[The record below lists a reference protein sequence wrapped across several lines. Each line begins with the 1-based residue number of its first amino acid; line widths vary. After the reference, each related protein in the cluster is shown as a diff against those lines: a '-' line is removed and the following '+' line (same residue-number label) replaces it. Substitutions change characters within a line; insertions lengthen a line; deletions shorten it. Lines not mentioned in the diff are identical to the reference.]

1 MRKSESITEYAKAFC
16 KAQLEVKQPLK
27 DKYNPFFKSKYVPL
41 ENVTEAITKAF
52 ANNGIS
58 FSQDP
63 TTNAEN
69 GYIDVAT
76 LVMHTSGEWV
86 EYGPLSVKPTKND
99 VQGAGSVIT
108 YAKRYALSA
117 IFGITSDQ
125 DDDGNEASK
134 PNKTN
139 QSQKP
144 TNKTSKGTS
153 FQTPK
158 ISNIQ
163 VETYKSDLSDI
174 AKATNQNVKELTKWL
189 TDTLKVKS
197 LEDLRTEQIVSTDDL
212 INKLKKR
219 AGQKND

>member
-16 KAQLEVKQPLK
+16 KAQLKVKQPLK
-27 DKYNPFFKSKYVPL
+27 DKDNPFFKSKYVPL
-41 ENVTEAITKAF
+41 ENVTEAITTAF

-63 TTNAEN
+63 TTNTEN

-99 VQGAGSVIT
+99 VQGAGSAIT

-125 DDDGNEASK
+125 DDDGNEDSK
-134 PNKTN
+134 PNNSRQSPKATTKKT
-139 QSQKP
+139 QK
-144 TNKTSKGTS
+144 TGY
-153 FQTPK
+153 QTPK

-163 VETYKSDLSDI
+163 IETYKSDLNDI
-174 AKATNQNVKELTKWL
+174 AKATNQNVEELTKWL
-189 TDTLKVKS
+189 TDTLKVGE
-197 LEDLRTEQIVSTDDL
+197 LENLHTEHIVSADEL
-212 INKLKKR
+212 INKLKKK
-219 AGQKND
+219 AGLKND

>member
-27 DKYNPFFKSKYVPL
+27 DKDNPFFKSKYVPL
-41 ENVTEAITKAF
+41 ENVTEAITTAF

-63 TTNAEN
+63 TTNTEN

-99 VQGAGSVIT
+99 VQGAGSAIT

-125 DDDGNEASK
+125 DDDGNEDSK
-134 PNKTN
+134 PNNSRQSPKATTKKT
-139 QSQKP
+139 QK
-144 TNKTSKGTS
+144 TVY
-153 FQTPK
+153 QTPK

-163 VETYKSDLSDI
+163 IETYKSDLNDI
-174 AKATNQNVKELTKWL
+174 AKATNQNVEELTKWL
-189 TDTLKVKS
+189 TDTLKVGE
-197 LEDLRTEQIVSTDDL
+197 LENLHTEHIVSADEL
-212 INKLKKR
+212 INKLKKK
-219 AGQKND
+219 AGLKND

>member
-27 DKYNPFFKSKYVPL
+27 DKDNPFFKSKYVPL

-99 VQGAGSVIT
+99 VQGAGSAIT

-144 TNKTSKGTS
+144 TNKTSKGAS

-163 VETYKSDLSDI
+163 
-174 AKATNQNVKELTKWL
+174 
-189 TDTLKVKS
+189 
-197 LEDLRTEQIVSTDDL
+197 
-212 INKLKKR
+212 
-219 AGQKND
+219 

>member
-27 DKYNPFFKSKYVPL
+27 DKDNPFFKSKYVPL
-41 ENVTEAITKAF
+41 ENVTEAITTAF

-63 TTNAEN
+63 TTNTEN

-99 VQGAGSVIT
+99 VQGAGSAIT

-125 DDDGNEASK
+125 DDDGNEDSK
-134 PNKTN
+134 PNN
-139 QSQKP
+139 SRQS
-144 TNKTSKGTS
+144 
-153 FQTPK
+153 PK
-158 ISNIQ
+158 ATTKKNTKDRISNTKNQQYPNRDLQ
-163 VETYKSDLSDI
+163 V
-174 AKATNQNVKELTKWL
+174 
-189 TDTLKVKS
+189 
-197 LEDLRTEQIVSTDDL
+197 
-212 INKLKKR
+212 
-219 AGQKND
+219 

>member
-27 DKYNPFFKSKYVPL
+27 DKDNPFFKSKYVPL
-41 ENVTEAITKAF
+41 ENVTEAITTAF

-63 TTNAEN
+63 TTNTEN

-99 VQGAGSVIT
+99 VQGAGSAIT

-125 DDDGNEASK
+125 DDDGNEDSK
-134 PNKTN
+134 PNNSRQSPKATTKKT
-139 QSQKP
+139 QK
-144 TNKTSKGTS
+144 TGY
-153 FQTPK
+153 QTPK

-163 VETYKSDLSDI
+163 
-174 AKATNQNVKELTKWL
+174 
-189 TDTLKVKS
+189 
-197 LEDLRTEQIVSTDDL
+197 
-212 INKLKKR
+212 
-219 AGQKND
+219 

>member
-27 DKYNPFFKSKYVPL
+27 DKDNPFFKSKYVPL
-41 ENVTEAITKAF
+41 ENVTEAITTAF

-63 TTNAEN
+63 TTNTEN

-99 VQGAGSVIT
+99 VQGAGSAIT

-125 DDDGNEASK
+125 DDDGNEDSK
-134 PNKTN
+134 PNN
-139 QSQKP
+139 SRQSP
-144 TNKTSKGTS
+144 
-153 FQTPK
+153 
-158 ISNIQ
+158 
-163 VETYKSDLSDI
+163 
-174 AKATNQNVKELTKWL
+174 KATTKK
-189 TDTLKVKS
+189 T
-197 LEDLRTEQIVSTDDL
+197 
-212 INKLKKR
+212 
-219 AGQKND
+219 

>member
-1 MRKSESITEYAKAFC
+1 MRKSESIIEYAKAFC
-16 KAQLEVKQPLK
+16 KAQLEIKQPLK
-27 DKYNPFFKSKYVPL
+27 DKDNPFFKSKYVPL
-41 ENVTEAITKAF
+41 ENVTEAITTAF

-99 VQGAGSVIT
+99 VQGAGSAIT

-134 PNKTN
+134 PNNSSQSTKVATIKRQKT
-139 QSQKP
+139 KY
-144 TNKTSKGTS
+144 
-153 FQTPK
+153 QTPK

-174 AKATNQNVKELTKWL
+174 AKTTNQNVDELTKWL
-189 TDTLKVKS
+189 TETLKVKA
-197 LEDLRTEQIVSTDDL
+197 LEDLHTEHIVSADEL
-212 INKLKKR
+212 INKLKKK
-219 AGQKND
+219 AGLKND

>member
-27 DKYNPFFKSKYVPL
+27 DKDNPFFKSKYVPL
-41 ENVTEAITKAF
+41 ENVTEAITTAF

-63 TTNAEN
+63 TTNTEN

-99 VQGAGSVIT
+99 VQGAGSAIT

-125 DDDGNEASK
+125 DDDGNEDSK
-134 PNKTN
+134 PNNSRQSPKATTKKT
-139 QSQKP
+139 QK
-144 TNKTSKGTS
+144 TGY
-153 FQTPK
+153 QTLK

-163 VETYKSDLSDI
+163 IETYKSDLNDI
-174 AKATNQNVKELTKWL
+174 AKATNQNVEELTKWL
-189 TDTLKVKS
+189 TDTLKVGE
-197 LEDLRTEQIVSTDDL
+197 LENLHTEHIVSADEL
-212 INKLKKR
+212 INKLKKK
-219 AGQKND
+219 AGLKND